1 MNRAQAQ
8 NPSGHET
15 GCKFVTCEYSLV
27 NSQASESTMAL
38 HKYFLPS
45 LPKKVPSLT
54 DKEVLEVNAQAP
66 RGSTRPQTY
75 GVSD

>member
-1 MNRAQAQ
+1 
-8 NPSGHET
+8 
-15 GCKFVTCEYSLV
+15 
-27 NSQASESTMAL
+27 MAL
-38 HKYFLPS
+38 HKYF

-54 DKEVLEVNAQAP
+54 DKEVLEVKAS